1 MVAGLGAEFYLAQS
15 AVSAS
20 GRLVDGLREELRIHK
35 MGAGTG
41 GKKTAVLYQ
50 PYSPQVDLTVNF
62 VKAGGSKITTS
73 NSSPDFS
80 KDGSRSN
87 TSAH

>member
-1 MVAGLGAEFYLAQS
+1 MVAGLGAEFYLAQP

-20 GRLVDGLREELRIHK
+20 GCLVDGLGEELRIHK

-50 PYSPQVDLTVNF
+50 PYSPQVDLTVTFYSVLNGT
-62 VKAGGSKITTS
+62 AGLRKSGGIQNHNIKQ
-73 NSSPDFS
+73 FS
-80 KDGSRSN
+80 GFF
-87 TSAH
+87 